1 MFLDSYDCVMCP
13 DATEETLEHLFLEC
27 PFANDCWNLIGIN
40 IQAHGSVFAAI
51 QQIKN
56 QAHPQFFM
64 IVAILMCWC
73 IWLAR
78 NDLIFKGIP
87 KNLGSVK
94 AAFSKEVKILT
105 LRAKAKFASTF
116 DLWIQNLL

>member
-1 MFLDSYDCVMCP
+1 MYLDSYDCVMCQ
-13 DATEETLEHLFLEC
+13 DATEETLEHMFLEC

-40 IQAHGSVFAAI
+40 IQTHASIFSAI

-56 QAHPQFFM
+56 LARAQFFM
-64 IVAILMCWC
+64 IVAILMCRC
-73 IWLAR
+73 IWSVR

-87 KNLGSVK
+87 QNLGTVK
-94 AAFSKEVKILT
+94 AVFSKELKILT